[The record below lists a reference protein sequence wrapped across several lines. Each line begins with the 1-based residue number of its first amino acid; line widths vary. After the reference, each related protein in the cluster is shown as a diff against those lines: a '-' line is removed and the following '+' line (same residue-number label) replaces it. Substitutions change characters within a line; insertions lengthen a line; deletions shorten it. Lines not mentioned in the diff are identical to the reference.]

1 MLLIGGYLGATFAM
15 QRTKTAA
22 HHHRVAALLG
32 HAVVAG
38 LVIDLI
44 AGPILG
50 GYPDIGRNF
59 WLLWPEFAFIAFA
72 IALFAATLQTL
83 IGPMGTLLTI
93 IIIVFIGNPST
104 GGGNG
109 VAFLPPFW
117 QALGV
122 VLPPRNGFYLIRNT
136 LYFGGHDITV
146 PIIVLSIYV
155 VVGAALVLIFSWGR
169 WWKGRQRTGTTGPP
183 AVIDPDEEIGTAAIP
198 PG

>member
-109 VAFLPPFW
+109 VAFLPPFCRPSVSSCRH
-117 QALGV
+117 A
-122 VLPPRNGFYLIRNT
+122 
-136 LYFGGHDITV
+136 
-146 PIIVLSIYV
+146 
-155 VVGAALVLIFSWGR
+155 
-169 WWKGRQRTGTTGPP
+169 TGST
-183 AVIDPDEEIGTAAIP
+183 
-198 PG
+198 